1 MGERRVGN
9 IMFFVLVTSGKG
21 GTGKTLFSLSLA
33 KELSKRGIKASVLD
47 SDLDDSNTM
56 QLLGM
61 KEGEV
66 GLTGDKRF
74 VPMAFDGI
82 EIFAMP
88 GISGTKPVS
97 MDGSEYA
104 EIVHDVVDQTE
115 WHSDYCIV
123 DMPAGNADIFRT
135 MVLAF
140 SDSLLGSIVVMQP
153 AHVESA
159 KRTLELNRMVGVP
172 TLGVVENMS
181 GFKCDC
187 GKEHPIFGTSAL
199 DEVAKG
205 YGVEP
210 LGRIPLSMEIKGAID
225 RGQPFLSGESAK
237 PVERAAGVV
246 LAAKP
251 VEPELFERLKRRA
264 KGFARGTLMDL
275 MTGFVGI
282 INTEIPIRDYQ
293 TKYAFPGGRT
303 VELDVTDRSMR
314 KVNAQMF
321 FRIEDGILKVVKN
334 PKRVD
339 TEIRIWDSAFIW
351 SVLGRRR
358 VGDEQVP
365 YDFFDCWLLGEAKFF
380 GFSGSTQQAVC
391 FFRDVW
397 KDLSQRVRSN
407 KRLMGILERLA

>member
-1 MGERRVGN
+1 MGEGGVS
-9 IMFFVLVTSGKG
+9 MLFVLVTSGKG
-21 GTGKTLFSLSLA
+21 GTGKTIFSLSLA
-33 KELSKRGIKASVLD
+33 KELSKRGVKVSVLD

-66 GLTGDKRF
+66 GLTSEKRF
-74 VPMAFDGI
+74 VPMTFDGI

-104 EIVHDVVDQTE
+104 EIVHDVVERTE

-159 KRTLELNRMVGVP
+159 RRTLELNRIVGVP

-181 GFKCDC
+181 GFKCEC
-187 GKEHPIFGTSAL
+187 GKEYPIFGANVL
-199 DEVAKG
+199 EDVAKE
-205 YGVEP
+205 YEVEP
-210 LGRIPLSMEIKGAID
+210 LGQIPLSMEIKEAVD
-225 RGQPFLSGESAK
+225 KGQPFLSGDLAK
-237 PVERAAGVV
+237 PIERAADVV

-251 VEPELFERLKRRA
+251 IEPGLIERLKQRA
-264 KGFARGTLMDL
+264 KGFTRGALMDL
-275 MTGFVGI
+275 MAGFVRI

-293 TKYAFPGGRT
+293 ARYAFPGGKT
-303 VELDVTDRSMR
+303 VELDVTDQSMR
-314 KVNAQMF
+314 KVNAQIF
-321 FRIEDGILKVVKN
+321 FRIENGILNVIKN
-334 PKRVD
+334 PKRVE
-339 TEIRIWDSAFIW
+339 TEIRIWDRAFIW
-351 SVLGRRR
+351 SVLGEKPI
-358 VGDEQVP
+358 GDRKVP
-365 YDFFDCWLLGEAKFF
+365 YDFMTGWLIGEIKFF
-380 GFSGSTQQAVC
+380 GVAGDTQRAVS

-397 KDLSQRVRSN
+397 KDLSVKVRSN
-407 KRLMGILERLA
+407 KRLMGMLERLA